1 MRFFTFLFLLFIS
14 TANIVVAQPP
24 CAGLG
29 RTAQT
34 AIVVCG
40 ILTFSQPVVPS
51 CTGPNLPPSGCNDP
65 VTSSNSVW
73 YRFHCYQSGT
83 LGFIITPASAADDYD
98 WELMDFTGFPPS
110 AVYTTNLGI
119 SLNLSAITGPTGCSP
134 AGTLNLNCAG
144 GAPGSEF
151 NRMPDLIAGNDYL
164 LMVTNWSNSG
174 FGYNLDFVGG
184 TAVLTDNLLPSITNV
199 DIVGCN
205 TSLLRI
211 NFSEDIL
218 CSSLTPLGTEFTIT
232 GGTHTITGITSVCSS
247 VNAFTELTLALQNPI
262 PAGNYRIT
270 VNNGS
275 DGNTLLDV
283 CQEAM
288 PVGSFF
294 DFTVS
299 GITPLAI
306 DTITYPGCAPA
317 ILNVAFTK
325 PLWCSSVTSS
335 GSEFSILPGNPAI
348 VSVQSS
354 CTSGS
359 IFIDQL
365 QIVLQNPLA
374 PGNYQLVVNAGTD
387 GNTFIDT
394 CNNSMIAGSAFPFV
408 IAPGPSANFNSQ
420 VNWGCVMDTILL
432 SHPGGNGANSW
443 VWSFSDGGTA
453 SGQTVT
459 HISSVTTPAVD
470 VRLIVSNGLCS
481 DTVTN
486 TIILGNTF
494 MADFTNNPIDSFCIN
509 TPVTFTDVSTGTINN
524 YLWDF
529 GDFTQHNGQTPPIH
543 SYSLSNDYTV
553 QLIVTDNHG
562 CRDTASKILHVT
574 PSAAIDFTGLKPQYC
589 TGNQVVLTRKISPNI
604 GSYIW
609 DNGDGKTFTN
619 EVVVNFSYANEG
631 VYTITLNGTDKYC
644 GPTSVSKTVPV
655 YAVPKVSLGPDTVLC
670 QSDRML
676 IGVAPNAGY
685 TYLWNTGATTSQ
697 VYTDVFTRDYTLT
710 ADNHGCRG
718 YDAMYI
724 KVLPVCLI
732 KVPGAFTPNGDGL
745 NDMLKALNADLAKN
759 FSFRVYNR
767 LGQLVFYTNNPLEGW
782 DGKFRGNP
790 ESTGTFV
797 WSLSYT
803 DPWTGKVVKEKGTS
817 ILLR

>member
-1 MRFFTFLFLLFIS
+1 MRLFTFLFLLFIS
-14 TANIVVAQPP
+14 TINIAVAQPP
-24 CAGLG
+24 CSGPG

-51 CTGPNLPPSGCNDP
+51 CTGPDLPPSGCNDP

-83 LGFIITPASAADDYD
+83 LGFLITPASVADDYD
-98 WELMDFTGFPPS
+98 WELMDFTGFSPA
-110 AVYTTNLGI
+110 AVYSTNLGI
-119 SLNLSAITGPTGCSP
+119 SLNLSAITGSTGCTP

-144 GAPGSEF
+144 GAPGSQY
-151 NRMPDLIAGNDYL
+151 NRMPNLIAGHDYL

-199 DIVGCN
+199 GIVGCN
-205 TSLLRI
+205 TSLLKV

-262 PAGNYRIT
+262 PAGNYRLT
-270 VNNGS
+270 VNNGT

-283 CQEAM
+283 CQEFM

-294 DFTVS
+294 DFTVPA
-299 GITPLAI
+299 IIPLVI
-306 DTITYPGCAPA
+306 DTITYPGCVPS
-317 ILNVAFTK
+317 ILNVTFTQ

-359 IFIDQL
+359 IFTDQL

-394 CNNSMIAGSAFPFV
+394 CNNSMIAGSTFPFV
-408 IAPGPSANFNSQ
+408 IATGPSANFNSQ
-420 VNWGCVMDTILL
+420 VNWGCVQDTIVL
-432 SHPGGNGANSW
+432 SHPGGNGINSW
-443 VWSFSDGGTA
+443 RWNFSDGSTA
-453 SGQTVT
+453 SGQTVSR
-459 HISSVTTPAVD
+459 IYPVTTASVD
-470 VRLIVSNGLCS
+470 VELIVTNGFCS
-481 DTVTN
+481 DTTTQ
-486 TIILGNTF
+486 TITLGNVF
-494 MADFTNNPIDSFCIN
+494 NAGFFNNPADSFCIN
-509 TPVTFTDVSTGTINN
+509 TPVNFTDTSSGNIVN

-529 GDFTQHNGQTPPIH
+529 GDLTQFNGRNPPTH
-543 SYSLSNDYTV
+543 FYSIVNNYPV

-562 CRDTASKILHVT
+562 CRDTADKILYVSA
-574 PSAAIDFTGLKPQYC
+574 SAAIDFTGLKSQYC
-589 TGNQVVLTRKISPNI
+589 TGNQVLLTRKISRNI
-604 GSYIW
+604 ISYVW

-619 EVVVNFSYANEG
+619 EVDVNFSYANEG
-631 VYTITLNGTDKYC
+631 VYTITLNGIDRYC

-655 YAVPKVSLGPDTVLC
+655 YAVPKVNLGPDTVLC

-676 IGVAPNAGY
+676 IGVTPNNNY
-685 TYLWNTGATTSQ
+685 TYQWNTGATAPQ
-697 VYTDVFTRDYTLT
+697 IYTDIFTRDYTLT

-718 YDAMYI
+718 YDAMDI

-745 NDMLKALNADLAKN
+745 NDMLKALNAELAKD
-759 FSFRVYNR
+759 FSLRVYNR
-767 LGQLVFYTNNPLEGW
+767 LGQLIFSTNNQLDGW

-790 ESTGTFV
+790 ESTGTFI
-797 WSLSYT
+797 WYLSYT
-803 DPWTGKVVKEKGTS
+803 DPWTGKAVKEKGTS
-817 ILLR
+817 VLLR